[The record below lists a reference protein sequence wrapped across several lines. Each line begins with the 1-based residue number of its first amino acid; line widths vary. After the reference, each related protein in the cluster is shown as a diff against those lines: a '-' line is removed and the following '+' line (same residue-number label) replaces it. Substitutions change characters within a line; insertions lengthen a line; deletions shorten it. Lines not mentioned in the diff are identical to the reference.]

1 LPNGAHLD
9 GHKSKRK
16 KISGRSAGDKK
27 APWETFLTLVRF
39 LNLVNCMKRSFA
51 ICFVLL
57 ISTTGYVYSQPEV
70 KIDSL
75 KKEWIKAKDTTQIKI
90 NLEIAH
96 QFLRLNTDS
105 AKSYVLKAREE
116 SGKIGFDR
124 GEALAYKE
132 LGSVYYNKGEMP
144 EAEKIALIA
153 LEKLSLVGTLVE
165 LSEAT
170 NLLGLICMTQAKYYQ
185 SEEYFNVSLFQSIN
199 CKDTIGVVIALHN
212 IGVCNFYRGDYDKV
226 ARYYNRSLRLAET
239 LNNKKFIT
247 VNLLNLGILY
257 STQKDFLR
265 AKKFIKSALL
275 NYRIVNDVAGIAGA
289 MAHLGTVYFNEG
301 YMDSSLVNH
310 EKSLS
315 LYKDLDNENGISQE
329 LSNIGDIYVQNGQ
342 FLKANDYYLGSVEL
356 RKKNKDDYGLSISY
370 TGLANANYGIGNAKE
385 AQLYFD
391 SALVVS
397 ESIGSVWRTAEIYE
411 SMSSFQAR
419 QGNYKLAYDALK
431 NYSEIRDTLFSREKI
446 EVVRELEAQYQNEKT
461 IKDLDIQKGQVK
473 NLKRTNGL
481 FVFSLIA
488 LAVIFLLIILLG
500 RTRHKRI
507 LLSNQKNMEIAET
520 NRLLAESQQMAVEA
534 ELERSKLEREKMRA
548 ELQFKKKE
556 LTQLA
561 LHINQQNDFLES
573 LKNNIKEI
581 GATPEVKSLE
591 RELDAKLNLDK
602 QREDFEMNID
612 LINEDFYRKLSER
625 FPQLNENEKKL
636 CAMIRLNLSSKEIA
650 SIQNISS
657 KSVDMNRYR
666 MRKKLNITGEE
677 DLSKFLSEL

>member
-1 LPNGAHLD
+1 MN
-9 GHKSKRK
+9 S
-16 KISGRSAGDKK
+16 
-27 APWETFLTLVRF
+27 
-39 LNLVNCMKRSFA
+39 LNSMKRRFTT
-51 ICFVLL
+51 ICFFVL
-57 ISTTGYVYSQPEV
+57 ISITGLVYAQPEA

-75 KKEWIKAKDTTQIKI
+75 QKEWIKASDTSQIKI
-90 NLEIAH
+90 TLEIAH
-96 QFLRLNTDS
+96 QYLRLNTDS
-105 AKSYVLKAREE
+105 ALAFTLRAKERSEKT
-116 SGKIGFDR
+116 GFKR
-124 GEALAYKE
+124 GEALSYKE

-144 EAEKIALIA
+144 QAEKIALAA
-153 LEKLSLVGTLVE
+153 LEKLSSVGTLVE
-165 LSEAT
+165 LGEVT

-185 SEEYFNVSLFQSIN
+185 SEEYFKESLFQSIN
-199 CKDTIGVVIALHN
+199 SKDSIGVVIALHN
-212 IGVCNFYRGDYDKV
+212 IGVVNFYRGDYDKV
-226 ARYYNRSLRLAET
+226 ARYYNRSLRLAEI

-257 STQKDFLR
+257 STQKDYPR
-265 AKKFIKSALL
+265 AKRSIKSALL
-275 NYRIVNDVAGIAGA
+275 NYRIVNDPAGIAGA

-301 YMDSSLVNH
+301 YLDSSLVTH
-310 EKSLS
+310 EKSLA
-315 LYKDLDNENGISQE
+315 LYKEVDNENGIAQE
-329 LSNIGDIYVQNGQ
+329 LSNIGDIYVQNGN
-342 FLKANDYYLGSVEL
+342 FLKGKDYYLGSLEL
-356 RKKNKDDYGLSISY
+356 RKKNEDGYGLSISY
-370 TGLANANYGIGNAKE
+370 MGLANANYGMGNAKD

-397 ESIGSVWRTAEIYE
+397 KSIGSVWRTAEIYE
-411 SMSSFQAR
+411 SMAAFQER
-419 QGNYKLAYDALK
+419 QGNYKLAYEALRS
-431 NYSEIRDTLFSREKI
+431 YTDIRDTLFTREKI

-461 IKDLDIQKGQVK
+461 IKDLEIQKGKVTI
-473 NLKRTNGL
+473 LKRANGL

-488 LAVIFLLIILLG
+488 LGVIVVLIVLLG
-500 RTRHKRI
+500 RTRQKRI
-507 LLSNQKNMEIAET
+507 LISNQKNLEIAEKS
-520 NRLLAESQQMAVEA
+520 RLLAESQQKTAEA
-534 ELERSKLEREKMRA
+534 ELERSKLEQEKMGA

-581 GATPEVKSLE
+581 SVTPEVKSLE

-625 FPQLNENEKKL
+625 FPQLSENEKKL

-650 SIQNISS
+650 AIQNISS

-677 DLSKFLSEL
+677 DLSKFLSDL